1 MGVFL
6 VPPAWVLTETFFTAF
21 ARAAVRDH
29 FWITEEFW
37 FFSLGVVLWLV
48 AFFGLPR
55 PRWLCVF
62 GHELTH
68 ALWVKLLGGRIHSFH
83 VGSDGGHVLA
93 DRTNTWIALAPY
105 FFPLYSVLV
114 IVLYGL
120 CGLFVDVSPY
130 RTLLYAAIGATWAM
144 HLSFAC
150 WLIPKGQ
157 PDLHYGGTFFSLM
170 VIYTLNLA
178 LLAMLLII
186 ASPQVSWVGFGQELL
201 QNAADATAWIP
212 LRANQPFR

>member
-1 MGVFL
+1 V
-6 VPPAWVLTETFFTAF
+6 
-21 ARAAVRDH
+21 
-29 FWITEEFW
+29 
-37 FFSLGVVLWLV
+37 
-48 AFFGLPR
+48 
-55 PRWLCVF
+55 
-62 GHELTH
+62 
-68 ALWVKLLGGRIHSFH
+68 
-83 VGSDGGHVLA
+83 
-93 DRTNTWIALAPY
+93 IA
-105 FFPLYSVLV
+105 
-114 IVLYGL
+114 LYGL

-130 RTLLYAAIGATWAM
+130 RTLLCAAIGATWAM

-186 ASPQVSWVGFGQELL
+186 ASHQVSWVGFGQELL

-212 LRANQPFR
+212 LRANQLFR